1 LLYKTFITHI
11 GAVKMAKK
19 EVTNATEESVAP
31 EVAPEASGEVE
42 SISLADL
49 SQLAQIIDLAASRGA
64 FRGQELEPVGA
75 LFNKLSAFLGSVKEA
90 QDAAAK
96 EADGTDAEASVETPA
111 GE

>member
-1 LLYKTFITHI
+1 
-11 GAVKMAKK
+11 MANK
-19 EVTNATEESVAP
+19 EVTNATEEAVAP
-31 EVAPEASGEVE
+31 ETTPEASGEVE

-64 FRGQELEPVGA
+64 FRGQELEPVGQ

-90 QDAAAK
+90 QDAAAQ
-96 EADGTDAEASVETPA
+96 EADGTDAEAPAEAPA